1 MPRPSERN
9 RAIEVL
15 TNAIS
20 VSDLEIDSW
29 VHDLRFS
36 SSSKKVKE
44 LLRKRV
50 NSIAAR
56 LDWGTPAWPI
66 IPSSSCIQ
74 FVVDSL
80 DGSLLECPEIRELLV
95 YWLIKT
101 RPENALKELKNIVG
115 QCPSEELPKKIANYD
130 FRMSTNLSAQLCILT
145 GLPLSYSVRGT
156 SDQRGPHGFI
166 QPIRIPPPLAD
177 FQVVVKTK
185 LTQYL
190 REDGGR
196 ALVIMPT
203 GSGKTRTAIDS
214 VMHWVE
220 EECAKPHSIL
230 WIADRDEL
238 CDQAVITFEQL
249 APNIISDDIEFWRY
263 WRGNQAE
270 LRDSAKGIIVPGITV
285 TTVQQLRNRIENH
298 EPAALALINNSDVII
313 VDEAHRNLDWIEGL
327 GRDLENNGKTTRL
340 IGLTATPYRALQRD
354 TGRLALLFNQRA
366 CVPIEGGELQPTK
379 MVQKL
384 TEMGILANKITV
396 EPAELYGTVPK
407 EQREIEIIRE
417 LIKRGLK
424 SIIVFTNSVDES
436 RTMSAIL
443 RLDDQSE
450 IKAEHIEASTPFS
463 TRRSIISAFRDG
475 EIDVLFN
482 YGILTTGFDAPKI
495 DAVVVFRR
503 ALDETSS
510 LFAQMIGR
518 GLRGPKFGG
527 TKECL
532 IVHYRGV

>member
-1 MPRPSERN
+1 MPRPTERN

-15 TNAIS
+15 KEAIS
-20 VSDLEIDSW
+20 LAGLEVESW
-29 VHDLRFS
+29 VHELRFS
-36 SSSKKVKE
+36 SSSKKVKD

-50 NSIAAR
+50 NSIAPK

-66 IPSSSCIQ
+66 IPSSACIQ
-74 FVVDSL
+74 FVVDAL
-80 DGSLLECPEIRELLV
+80 DGILLECPEVRELLV
-95 YWLIKT
+95 HWLIQT
-101 RPENALKELKNIVG
+101 RPEMAFKDLKNIVG
-115 QCPSEELPKKIANYD
+115 QCSNDELPEKVATFEFK
-130 FRMSTNLSAQLCILT
+130 MSTNLSAQLCILT
-145 GLPLSYSVRGT
+145 GLPLNYSVRGT
-156 SDQRGPHGFI
+156 SDQRGPHGLI

-177 FQVVVKTK
+177 FQVVVKEK

-190 REDGGR
+190 REDSGR

-214 VMHWVE
+214 IMHWME
-220 EECAKPHSIL
+220 DECAKPHSIL

-270 LRDSAKGIIVPGITV
+270 LIDSVKGILVPGITV
-285 TTVQQLRNRIENH
+285 TTVQQLRSRIESH
-298 EPAALALINNSDVII
+298 EPAALALINNSDVIV

-327 GRDLENNGKTTRL
+327 GRDLENNSKSTRL
-340 IGLTATPYRALQRD
+340 IGLTATPFRALERD
-354 TGRLALLFNQRA
+354 TGRLALLFKQRA
-366 CVPIEGGELQPTK
+366 CVPIEGGDLQPMMMVQELTK
-379 MVQKL
+379 M
-384 TEMGILANKITV
+384 EILAHKIIL
-396 EPAELYGTVPK
+396 EPAELFGSVSI
-407 EQREIEIIRE
+407 ERREIEIIRQ
-417 LIKRGLK
+417 LVNRGSK
-424 SIIVFTNSVDES
+424 SIIVFTNSVEEA

-443 RLDDQSE
+443 RLDDQFT

-463 TRRSIISAFRDG
+463 SRRSIISAFRDG

-532 IVHYRGV
+532 IVHYRGS